1 MTPWFAA
8 YLPFQSAH
16 PASMIGRLAGWLRRA
31 GPSPTLRPAR
41 AETRSPQSTAH
52 ARLLR
57 QIEDGRSAGAF

>member
-8 YLPFQSAH
+8 QTPFQPAR

-31 GPSPTLRPAR
+31 GPRPTLRPIR
-41 AETRSPQSTAH
+41 VETRSPQSAAH

-57 QIEDGRSAGAF
+57 QIEDGRTAGAF